1 MSNNTFENISLYIP
15 RVFLNITQEKIKEA
29 FEKNGIGKVKRV
41 DLISK
46 VPEYNIA
53 YVHFEY
59 WNDTI
64 TARNFQSYSKEPKGA
79 KLVYNDPWHW
89 IVLENKATRY
99 EPGARKVRINL
110 GEPIMNFKI
119 ASALSVDPIDELMF
133 NLRKEEQEKE
143 QQEKEKEQQE
153 KEKEQQKEDQELL
166 EMLREMGEID
176 EELQNED
183 VSLVEARYVE
193 MLEASNATM
202 FNQVNMLQQENYQLN
217 KKINDLQE
225 EHNVGLKV
233 LISEIHLLR
242 EQIEYLKN
250 K

>member
-1 MSNNTFENISLYIP
+1 
-15 RVFLNITQEKIKEA
+15 
-29 FEKNGIGKVKRV
+29 
-41 DLISK
+41 
-46 VPEYNIA
+46 
-53 YVHFEY
+53 
-59 WNDTI
+59 
-64 TARNFQSYSKEPKGA
+64 
-79 KLVYNDPWHW
+79 
-89 IVLENKATRY
+89 
-99 EPGARKVRINL
+99 VRINL

-133 NLRKEEQEKE
+133 NLRKEEQ
-143 QQEKEKEQQE
+143 EKEQQE

-193 MLEASNATM
+193 MLETSNATM